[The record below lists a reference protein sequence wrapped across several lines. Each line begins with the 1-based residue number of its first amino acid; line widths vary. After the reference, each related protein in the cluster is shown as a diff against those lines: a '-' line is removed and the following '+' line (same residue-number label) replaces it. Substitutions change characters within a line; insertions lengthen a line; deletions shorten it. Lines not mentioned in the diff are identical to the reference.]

1 MKHTAQH
8 TGTTAN
14 NTVGET
20 RHTVRTGTAI
30 AEIVIQP
37 RRTASVLFISAV
49 VLVAINLLS
58 ICLEKL
64 LQWDTA
70 FTRALAFFFDV
81 GREGNIPTLF
91 STLILALATLQLW
104 LLYRVARVSS
114 GVGKAH
120 QWLILMGI
128 FLFLTVDEA
137 TSIHEQFNKLRS
149 FTMDTTGYLYYA
161 WILPYAIF
169 AGAVGLYFL
178 GFLRRLPS
186 RTRRL
191 FIISGVVFVTAAIGF
206 EPMQGRILKIYE
218 IGHLYDKLLSC
229 AEEFLEMASIVLFNY
244 ALSDF
249 LAASRARISF
259 PLPAQAVR

>member
-1 MKHTAQH
+1 MKDIAQH

-14 NTVGET
+14 NTIGET
-20 RHTVRTGTAI
+20 KHAGRTGTAI
-30 AEIVIQP
+30 AEIAIQP
-37 RRTASVLFISAV
+37 RRMASILFISAV
-49 VLVAINLLS
+49 ALIAVNLLS
-58 ICLEKL
+58 IYLEKL
-64 LQWDTA
+64 LQLDTA

-91 STLILALATLQLW
+91 STLILTLAALQLW
-104 LLYRVARVSS
+104 LLYRVARVCPR
-114 GVGKAH
+114 VGQAR

-178 GFLRRLPS
+178 GFLRRLPA

-206 EPMQGRILKIYE
+206 EPIQGRILRVYE

-259 PLPAQAVR
+259 PFPAKAVR